1 MPATAVKK
9 AKQIVVHEYYSR
21 GREEMLVRRPQVDQ
35 TTPLGK
41 QIRLQDAV
49 RYSFAPDGRLSVAE
63 GQDMLADG
71 PLDPETMEL
80 TTQDAVAWLEAHPQR
95 NVRFWEEGKEPDRP
109 LPTEEDFL
117 AEVTAATAGLQV
129 EPLQEL
135 LEAERASHARPVLLK
150 AAERAIDQV
159 EKITAEMAVQ
169 QARAD
174 AELAAA
180 DGANPPAVIVD
191 VGGKAAKR

>member
-1 MPATAVKK
+1 MSATAVKK
-9 AKQIVVHEYYSR
+9 QKKIVVHEYYAR
-21 GREEMLVRRPQVDQ
+21 GREETLVRRPQVDQ
-35 TTPLGK
+35 QTPLGR

-71 PLDPETMEL
+71 PLDPETMEP
-80 TTQDAVAWLEAHPQR
+80 TMQDAVAWLESHSLR

-117 AEVTAATAGLQV
+117 EAVTAATAGLQV

-135 LEAERASHARPVLLK
+135 LEAERGSHARPVLLK
-150 AAERAIDQV
+150 AAERAVDQV
-159 EKITAEMAVQ
+159 EKITATMAE
-169 QARAD
+169 QA
-174 AELAAA
+174 AE
-180 DGANPPAVIVD
+180 GSPPA
-191 VGGKAAKR
+191 A